1 VNRVFRDVDVQDA
14 EEQLLDQE
22 DAADAGARW

>member
-1 VNRVFRDVDVQDA
+1 VNRVFRDVDVQDT
-14 EEQLLDQE
+14 EERLLDQE